1 MEISAPLFNKIL
13 ETNHLVKGR
22 LNVKDSDLK
31 KIYLALQKDD
41 ELLENKLSRHEKL
54 IKTQISKRN
63 AIKLERKRNYE
74 TLQKSFYPTTNNVS
88 LLYKKQGESYYIK
101 ARFYWGSKQREVQ
114 VGSIP
119 IIIEIINNL
128 IANKILTD
136 IKQIKT
142 TSINWEQINKRPE
155 VINAIKVIATLKAQ
169 EYILRRLLAAKLKV
183 IEEIDENDKNEFQI
197 EVEEMKDTA
206 TENNFQNEENIKEI
220 EGVEWYEKW
229 RRENL

>member
-1 MEISAPLFNKIL
+1 MGISAPLFNKIL
-13 ETNHLVKGR
+13 KTNQLVKGR

-31 KIYLALQKDD
+31 KIYLTLQKDD
-41 ELLENKLSRHEKL
+41 AILGNKLSRYERL

-63 AIKLERKRNYE
+63 AIKVERKRNYE
-74 TLQKSFYPTTNNVS
+74 TLQKSFYPTTNKVS
-88 LLYKKQGESYYIK
+88 LLFKKQGESHYIK

-119 IIIEIINNL
+119 IVIEIINNL
-128 IANKILTD
+128 IVNKILID

-142 TSINWEQINKRPE
+142 TNIPWEQINKRPE

-183 IEEIDENDKNEFQI
+183 IEEIDEHDKNEFQV

>member
-1 MEISAPLFNKIL
+1 MEISLPLFNKIL
-13 ETNHLVKGR
+13 KTNQLVKGR

-31 KIYLALQKDD
+31 KIYLTLQKDD
-41 ELLENKLSRHEKL
+41 AILGNKLSRYERL

-63 AIKLERKRNYE
+63 AIKVERKRNYE
-74 TLQKSFYPTTNNVS
+74 TLQKSFYPTTNKVS
-88 LLYKKQGESYYIK
+88 LLFKKQGESHYIK

-119 IIIEIINNL
+119 IVIEIINNL
-128 IANKILTD
+128 IVNKILID

-142 TSINWEQINKRPE
+142 TNIPWEQINKRPE

-183 IEEIDENDKNEFQI
+183 IEEIDEHDKNEFQV

>member
-1 MEISAPLFNKIL
+1 MRISVPLFNEIL

-31 KIYLALQKDD
+31 KIYLALKKDD
-41 ELLENKLSRHEKL
+41 ELLENKLSRSAKL

-63 AIKLERKRNYE
+63 AIMVERRRNYE
-74 TLQKSFYPTTNNVS
+74 TLQKSFYPTTNKVS
-88 LLYKKQGESYYIK
+88 LLYKKQGESHYIK

-128 IANKILTD
+128 IVNKILTD

-142 TSINWEQINKRPE
+142 TSITWEQINKRPE
-155 VINAIKVIATLKAQ
+155 LINSIKAIASLKAQ
-169 EYILRRLLAAKLKV
+169 EYILRRLLSNKIDLMNKRDAHDKEKFKV
-183 IEEIDENDKNEFQI
+183 N
-197 EVEEMKDTA
+197 VEEMQTDSEDTN
-206 TENNFQNEENIKEI
+206 TSFEEHEEDIK
-220 EGVEWYEKW
+220 GVQWYERW
-229 RRENL
+229 RRDNL

>member
-1 MEISAPLFNKIL
+1 MGISVPLFNKIL

-22 LNVKDSDLK
+22 LSVKDSDLK

-41 ELLENKLSRHEKL
+41 ELFRNKLSHHEKI
-54 IKTQISKRN
+54 IKTQINKRN
-63 AIKLERKRNYE
+63 AIKIERKRNNE
-74 TLQKSFYPTTNNVS
+74 TLQKSFYPNTNKVS
-88 LLYKKQGESYYIK
+88 LLYKKQGESRYIK
-101 ARFYWGSKQREVQ
+101 ARFYWGNKQREVQ

-119 IIIEIINNL
+119 IVIEIINNL
-128 IANKILTD
+128 IVNKILID

-142 TSINWEQINKRPE
+142 TNIPWEQINKRPE

-183 IEEIDENDKNEFQI
+183 IEEIDEHDKNEFQV